1 MLGLGGCAPDP
12 GPPLYW
18 GPVGVLDRFSL
29 AGRTALVTGAGR
41 GIGRRL
47 ALAFAE
53 AGADVALNSRTV
65 GELEAVAG
73 EVRAIGRRAV
83 VAPGDVAR
91 ASLAQGIVEQAIEGL
106 GRLDVLLNAAGVAV
120 RVPAEAVTEA
130 QFDLQVGVNLK
141 GTYFACQAA
150 GRHMLDKGRGSIVN
164 IASLTTSFGLPLRS
178 VYAAT
183 KGAIGQLTRTLAVE
197 WASRGPRVNAIA
209 PGWILTPLTRPLHD
223 DPAQSGW
230 IVGRTP
236 MGRWG
241 TPDDLTGAAVYLAS
255 DASAFVTGQVLYVDG
270 GFISA

>member
-1 MLGLGGCAPDP
+1 MAGM
-12 GPPLYW
+12 
-18 GPVGVLDRFSL
+18 GVLDRFSL
-29 AGRTALVTGAGR
+29 AGKTALVTGAGR
-41 GIGRRL
+41 GIGRGM

-53 AGADVALNSRTV
+53 AGADVALNSRT
-65 GELEAVAG
+65 ERDLEDVAA
-73 EVRAIGRRAV
+73 EVRALGRRAV
-83 VAPGDVAR
+83 VVPGDV
-91 ASLAQGIVEQAIEGL
+91 SSAQGAREIVERAIAGL
-106 GRLDVLLNAAGVAV
+106 GHLDILLNAAGLAV
-120 RVPAEAVTEA
+120 RGPAEAVSEA

-141 GTYFACQAA
+141 GSYFACQAA
-150 GRHMLDKGRGSIVN
+150 GQHMLSRGAGSIIN

-183 KGAIGQLTRTLAVE
+183 KGAIGQLTKTLGVE